1 MAISLIRT
9 QHRELMTQI
18 AELTEELRQERL
30 KRMLA
35 EDLTKRA
42 VDELQK
48 CREDNARIVGLI
60 QRSLDK
66 LEMG

>member
-1 MAISLIRT
+1 MAITQIRT
-9 QHRELMTQI
+9 QHRELMNQI
-18 AELTEELRQERL
+18 AELTEEVRQERL

-35 EDLTKRA
+35 EDLARRA

-48 CREDNARIVGLI
+48 CREDYEKMVGLI

-66 LEMG
+66 LEIT